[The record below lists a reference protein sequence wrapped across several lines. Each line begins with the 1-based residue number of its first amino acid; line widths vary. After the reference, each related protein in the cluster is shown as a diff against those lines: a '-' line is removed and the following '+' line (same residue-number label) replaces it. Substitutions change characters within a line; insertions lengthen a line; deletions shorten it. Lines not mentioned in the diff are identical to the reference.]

1 MGDNLVPNGLSR
13 GCRVFCSRSKYPSVA
28 VENLVTGLAGYADIP
43 ATFVVGLPLQAG
55 GRQKKKSSRREAA
68 LSSPAR
74 KSTCFRLLLHRKRF
88 AAAELGRIVVAG
100 GVVVVDLRPRLRVDP
115 A

>member
-1 MGDNLVPNGLSR
+1 MGDNLLPNGLSR

-28 VENLVTGLAGYADIP
+28 VENLVTGLAGYAEIP
-43 ATFVVGLPLQAG
+43 AISVMASPSSRRAT
-55 GRQKKKSSRREAA
+55 KKKPSRREAA